1 MNAQVSKTTEEENLG
16 GKPLEDLK
24 EVLKEA
30 NSAGDSAVS
39 FIIAQLKIV
48 EGMLADIDDEERRG
62 IVEQLKGL
70 TARVYE
76 AKSTF
81 EARAERINSPYIPS
95 PELEL
100 VVREAGILQRPL
112 LLEGEPGTGK
122 TSLAYWLSGV
132 KNIPLIHK
140 FLT

>member
-1 MNAQVSKTTEEENLG
+1 MNAQVHKTPEEENLG
-16 GKPLEDLK
+16 GGTLEDLRG
-24 EVLKEA
+24 VLDEA
-30 NSAGDSAVS
+30 NFAGDSAVS
-39 FIIAQLKIV
+39 FITAQLKIV
-48 EGMLADIDDEERRG
+48 EGMLADIDDGERRG

-100 VVREAGILQRPL
+100 AVREAGILQRPL

-122 TSLAYWLSGV
+122 TSLAYWLSV
-132 KNIPLIHK
+132 VENIPLIHK